1 MTNQMFAWGP
11 AALWA
16 VVLFLLSSIPGSA
29 IGGISVSD
37 LFIHTCVYSV
47 LGAALVYGR
56 WKGSVGW
63 PHGLLIAAGVLY
75 GASDEWHQS
84 FVPGRYPAVSDFT
97 YLIDDLNY
105 LGELEKIDK
114 KIIFYLLDILEK
126 FK

>member
-29 IGGISVSD
+29 IEGISVSD

-63 PHGLLIAAGVLY
+63 SHGLLIAAGVLY

-84 FVPGRYPAVSDFT
+84 FVPGRYPAVSDWIADAAGIVIGYMALYWWLAT
-97 YLIDDLNY
+97 RRTATETTL
-105 LGELEKIDK
+105 
-114 KIIFYLLDILEK
+114 
-126 FK
+126 